1 MGGAFGGGGFPVGKR
16 ASIRHRLGFGSDA
29 FARAV
34 HAKTAVIKATKR
46 LKRAGDLRVSVIDV
60 ELIDGFAAEVERA
73 RDARLEE
80 AEAAAAAAAARGE
93 TDERGSR
100 LASSNA
106 RSTKNSTRFAMKFR
120 VDVDVPAGHPARGA
134 CTAPERLNRRKD
146 FVGFNS
152 RMAFALPA
160 DGSGHEG
167 REIKVRLC
175 DASGRCVAKAGLGL
189 RATLRAAPVTKAF
202 PIFDRGGEKVGTA
215 RLAFEWAYEKKA
227 A

>member
-1 MGGAFGGGGFPVGKR
+1 
-16 ASIRHRLGFGSDA
+16 
-29 FARAV
+29 
-34 HAKTAVIKATKR
+34 
-46 LKRAGDLRVSVIDV
+46 
-60 ELIDGFAAEVERA
+60 
-73 RDARLEE
+73 
-80 AEAAAAAAAARGE
+80 
-93 TDERGSR
+93 
-100 LASSNA
+100 
-106 RSTKNSTRFAMKFR
+106 MKFR

-227 A
+227 AGKKKNAPDHEQGR